1 MVGLVVVII
10 LVILFLS
17 GKFVLFF
24 FFFFVTDHI
33 IICNA
38 GKGLTKDIHV
48 LDLRWEC
55 GVHILVL

>member
-17 GKFVLFF
+17 GKFVL